1 MATVQTDGSSAVTSS
16 STNNN
21 HGTAMNVGS
30 SATVLETRNLG
41 ASNVGVFASTPYDGG
56 SADEA
61 LSAGTFAYNNTAPI
75 AQRLTTTLSGVS
87 NTTLRSGANDQTS
100 LRSIHRQEKVR
111 TTRTTTAIRAGY
123 WNIYSGTWSTN
134 PTTAVDN
141 FWDNAGNTTSATST
155 DQAAT
160 PTRSVPG
167 ELVYKTGKLSPV
179 MDNYK
184 AKTG

>member
-16 STNNN
+16 STKNN

-30 SATVLETRNLG
+30 SATVLETRALG
-41 ASNVGVFASTPYDGG
+41 FRNVGVFASKPYDGG

-61 LSAGTFAYNNTAPI
+61 LSAGTFAYNNQRPI
-75 AQRLTTTLSGVS
+75 AQRSTTTISGVS
-87 NTTLRSGANDQTS
+87 NTNLRSGANDQSS

-111 TTRTTTAIRAGY
+111 STRTTSAIRAGY
-123 WNIYSGTWSTN
+123 WNIYSGTWSTT

-141 FWDNAGNTTSATST
+141 FWDNAAATTSATST
-155 DQAAT
+155 DQAAS

-167 ELVYKTGKLSPV
+167 ELVYKTGKLAPV
-179 MDNYK
+179 LDNYK